1 VTANRGRPCLP
12 RPSGARSVL
21 AAAWSCAVTAE
32 GGREE
37 FVGAH
42 SVDDDGRV
50 LLQVPEDSALLA
62 AAICAPRGE
71 PSAVLEFADVAPV
84 PVRNRIRARLWLAGW
99 FVPEEGQLAFRATR
113 VVLRPPT
120 GAVVIDLDEFAAAE
134 PDPLALAEAQLLTHL
149 ADCHSDAVERLTRLV
164 EPDSLHGAVRVQ
176 PLAVDRHGLTLRI
189 ERARRPRRRTT
200 AVFTRPPTRSPNLTE
215 RMHVLLT
222 QASAASCP
230 RPLQRQRT
238 DGEPVR
244 RTARPR
250 AGVHRSCRPRGT
262 R

>member
-1 VTANRGRPCLP
+1 MGDTQSWTAAPAAAER
-12 RPSGARSVL
+12 ARSVL

-99 FVPEEGQLAFRATR
+99 FVPEDDHLAFRATR
-113 VVLRPPT
+113 VVLRPPS
-120 GAVVIDLDEFAAAE
+120 GAVVVDLDEFAAAE

-189 ERARRPRRRTT
+189 ER
-200 AVFTRPPTRSPNLTE
+200 TRAHGDVRLPFHTPADTVADLTE

-230 RPLQRQRT
+230 RPLQGQRT
-238 DGEPVR
+238 DGD
-244 RTARPR
+244 
-250 AGVHRSCRPRGT
+250 G
-262 R
+262 

>member
-1 VTANRGRPCLP
+1 M
-12 RPSGARSVL
+12 L

-42 SVDDDGRV
+42 TVTEDGRV
-50 LLQVPEDSALLA
+50 TLDVPEDSTLVA

-84 PVRNRIRARLWLAGW
+84 PVRSRIRARLWIAGW
-99 FVPEEGQLAFRATR
+99 LSPRTASWTS
-113 VVLRPPT
+113 RPPAWCCA
-120 GAVVIDLDEFAAAE
+120 GRPGRSVVDLDEFAAAA
-134 PDPLALAEAQLLTHL
+134 PDPLATAEARLLTHL
-149 ADCHSDAVERLTRLV
+149 ADCHPDAVERLTRLV
-164 EPDSLHGAVRVQ
+164 DSDSLHGAVRVQ

-189 ERARRPRRRTT
+189 ERARAHGDVRLPFHAPADDVAR
-200 AVFTRPPTRSPNLTE
+200 LTE

-230 RPLQRQRT
+230 RALQRQRT
-238 DGEPVR
+238 DGD
-244 RTARPR
+244 
-250 AGVHRSCRPRGT
+250 G
-262 R
+262 

>member
-1 VTANRGRPCLP
+1 MGDTQSWTAAPAAAER
-12 RPSGARSVL
+12 ARSVL
-21 AAAWSCAVTAE
+21 AAAWSCAVTAD

-99 FVPEEGQLAFRATR
+99 FVPEDDHLAFRATR
-113 VVLRPPT
+113 VVLRPPS
-120 GAVVIDLDEFAAAE
+120 GAVVVDLDEFAAAQ

-189 ERARRPRRRTT
+189 ERARAQGDVRLPFHTPADT
-200 AVFTRPPTRSPNLTE
+200 VADLTE

-230 RPLQRQRT
+230 RPLERQRT
-238 DGEPVR
+238 DGD
-244 RTARPR
+244 
-250 AGVHRSCRPRGT
+250 G
-262 R
+262 